1 MILVDIYAPSV
12 NQNYDFNLDE
22 NARISLII
30 DEISSMICQKEQCEM
45 KGNVRELLLVSQRLE
60 SVLSQENSLSFYN
73 ITSGEKLLLI

>member
-22 NARISLII
+22 NAKISLII
-30 DEISSMICQKEQCEM
+30 DEISSMICQKEQCEL

-60 SVLSQENSLSFYN
+60 SSLNPDNTLSYYN
-73 ITSGEKLLLI
+73 ITPGDKLLLV